1 MTYSLGRDDG
11 VSRDETHLSC
21 VVNLAPHN
29 PPGDNIQIATCLRV
43 DDDGR
48 LPSKL
53 ESHWRE
59 VLSCSSG
66 DMPSNAP
73 MSGIEDVI
81 PCRQQTLA
89 MITQS
94 ERVRTTME
102 NRSSDDEEERWGT
115 WGTHISIREPW

>member
-1 MTYSLGRDDG
+1 M
-11 VSRDETHLSC
+11 SRDETHLSC

-59 VLSCSSG
+59 VLSRGSG
-66 DMPSNAP
+66 DMPGNAP

-89 MITQS
+89 MMTQS
-94 ERVRTTME
+94 ESVRTMVG
-102 NRSSDDEEERWGT
+102 NRSNGDEEERWET
-115 WGTHISIREPW
+115 RGTHISTREPS